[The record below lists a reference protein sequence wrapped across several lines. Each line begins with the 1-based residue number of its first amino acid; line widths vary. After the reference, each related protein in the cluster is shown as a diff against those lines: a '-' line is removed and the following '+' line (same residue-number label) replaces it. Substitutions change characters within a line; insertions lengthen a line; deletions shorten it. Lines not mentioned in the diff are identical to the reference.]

1 MKYVALISLLVGVAA
16 CAHTPPPK
24 APAPK
29 ATDADCVKVY
39 DNLVNIAIRDNFGD
53 PAELNPLQRMVAQ
66 ALVESHFQESGATEK
81 FFTSCTAS
89 ANVEQTNCMAKALT
103 IEAVRFC
110 AKTYE
115 TPKPQK

>member
-1 MKYVALISLLVGVAA
+1 MKTTAVLISLLVGVAA

-39 DNLVNIAIRDNFGD
+39 DNLVTIAIRDNFG
-53 PAELNPLQRMVAQ
+53 PPEQLNDMQRMVAT
-66 ALVESHFQESGATEK
+66 AIVESTFQESGAAER
-81 FFTSCTAS
+81 FFTSCLKS
-89 ANVEQTNCMAKALT
+89 ANVEQTACMSKASNLDS
-103 IEAVRFC
+103 VRLC

-115 TPKPQK
+115 TKKNL